1 MSIRGNFNI
10 GLHGE
15 QLFQQY
21 LVDSYVKT
29 EDNRLKYLSENSTD
43 LLVAQYNGLML
54 DYLDN
59 RAERENLTIGTTLI
73 LPSSFIGSP
82 RAMRQGYQD
91 AMATCGKF

>member
-1 MSIRGNFNI
+1 MSIRGHFNI
-10 GLHGE
+10 CLHGG

-59 RAERENLTIGTTLI
+59 RAERENLTTGKTLI

-82 RAMRQGYQD
+82 RAMHHGYQD